1 MRKHERTLA
10 YLAPVALGF
19 ILSAL
24 IGLQVGLDT
33 SLSYGLTVG
42 ACVFLLGLIV
52 SLIVGVLA
60 SDNSEARTANRWK
73 RYYISRVSEASRN
86 SEALSAEID
95 SLTNLVSDFMI
106 DASEWYDS
114 EKRDLLRLN
123 LLAWIA
129 KGGTIGTY
137 AEAFHNG
144 EGVGDDD
151 CLTREHSVR
160 RYLGQRTH

>member
-1 MRKHERTLA
+1 MRKHERALA

-24 IGLQVGLDT
+24 IGLQVGLDV
-33 SLSYGLTVG
+33 SPSYGLTVG

-73 RYYISRVSEASRN
+73 RHYISRVSEASRN

-95 SLTNLVSDFMI
+95 CLTNLVSAMTLGT
-106 DASEWYDS
+106 SWYDS
-114 EKRDLLRLN
+114 QKREAIRLYI
-123 LLAWIA
+123 LAWIA
-129 KGGTIGTY
+129 NGGTIGTY

-144 EGVGDDD
+144 EGVGLDEQV
-151 CLTREHSVR
+151 TREDAMK
-160 RYLGQRTH
+160 RYIGQRTH